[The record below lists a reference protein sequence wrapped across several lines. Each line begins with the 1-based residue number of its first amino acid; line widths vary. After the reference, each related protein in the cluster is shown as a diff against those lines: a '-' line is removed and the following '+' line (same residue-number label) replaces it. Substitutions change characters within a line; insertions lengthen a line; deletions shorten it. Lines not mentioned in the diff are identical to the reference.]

1 MATGRQG
8 LSMKKYLVLCFT
20 LLLLCACSNE
30 TRKMTS
36 AETTSN
42 EKMAAD
48 VEQENSTE
56 SDRANAFF
64 EKAFNESLG
73 RSPMYQSYLGIK
85 DQQDKWDD
93 LSDAYAWEELDIK
106 LRQLSELR
114 TSIDPTR
121 LDEQALLSYKL
132 FVKNVEDD
140 LSSFR
145 WRKHNYPV
153 NQMHGY
159 HSWIPSF
166 LINIHRMSELKDAQ
180 DYISRLQG
188 IAPLVDQ
195 LIVNMKEREAMGILP
210 PQFVFPRVISDSK
223 NVIKGAP
230 FDSSGKDSTLLED
243 FRKKVSELE
252 ISDKEKDS
260 LIENAEQAL
269 LDSVGPAYKKL
280 VAVLQE
286 QQKLATTDDG
296 AWKFPDG
303 EAFYNAALKRTTT
316 TDLNAEE
323 IHNIGLAEV
332 ERIHGEMRDIMR
344 QVDFKGSLQDFFSF
358 TREDKQ
364 FYYEQSPEGKEAYL
378 RDARKIID
386 TMKSRLDEVFIT
398 KPQADITVKAVEPFR
413 EKSAGKAFYQ
423 RGTPD
428 GSRPGVY
435 YANLYNMSDMPRY
448 QMEALAYHEGIPGHH
463 MQGSIASEL
472 ENIPRFRKF
481 GSYTAYG
488 EGWGLYSE
496 YLPKEMGF
504 YSDPYSDFG
513 RLAMELWR
521 ACRLVVDTGIHWKKW
536 TREDAI
542 RYLEENTPNPRGDIV
557 KAIERYIV
565 IPSQATAYKIG
576 MNKILELRAYANDAL
591 EDKFSLREF
600 HDLILKNGALP
611 LDMLEELVRSWVEEK
626 LSG

>member
-1 MATGRQG
+1 
-8 LSMKKYLVLCFT
+8 
-20 LLLLCACSNE
+20 
-30 TRKMTS
+30 
-36 AETTSN
+36 
-42 EKMAAD
+42 
-48 VEQENSTE
+48 
-56 SDRANAFF
+56 
-64 EKAFNESLG
+64 
-73 RSPMYQSYLGIK
+73 
-85 DQQDKWDD
+85 
-93 LSDAYAWEELDIK
+93 
-106 LRQLSELR
+106 
-114 TSIDPTR
+114 
-121 LDEQALLSYKL
+121 
-132 FVKNVEDD
+132 
-140 LSSFR
+140 
-145 WRKHNYPV
+145 
-153 NQMHGY
+153 
-159 HSWIPSF
+159 
-166 LINIHRMSELKDAQ
+166 
-180 DYISRLQG
+180 
-188 IAPLVDQ
+188 
-195 LIVNMKEREAMGILP
+195 
-210 PQFVFPRVISDSK
+210 
-223 NVIKGAP
+223 
-230 FDSSGKDSTLLED
+230 
-243 FRKKVSELE
+243 
-252 ISDKEKDS
+252 
-260 LIENAEQAL
+260 
-269 LDSVGPAYKKL
+269 
-280 VAVLQE
+280 
-286 QQKLATTDDG
+286 
-296 AWKFPDG
+296 
-303 EAFYNAALKRTTT
+303 
-316 TDLNAEE
+316 
-323 IHNIGLAEV
+323 
-332 ERIHGEMRDIMR
+332 
-344 QVDFKGSLQDFFSF
+344 
-358 TREDKQ
+358 
-364 FYYEQSPEGKEAYL
+364 
-378 RDARKIID
+378 
-386 TMKSRLDEVFIT
+386 MKSRLDEVFIT

-611 LDMLEELVRSWVEEK
+611 LDMLEELVRSWVEQK

>member
-1 MATGRQG
+1 MASDHQG
-8 LSMKKYLVLCFT
+8 LSMKKYLLLFLT
-20 LLLLCACSNE
+20 LFLLGACGSEPEQAAVTEPATQKEMGNDN
-30 TRKMTS
+30 KQV
-36 AETTSN
+36 AE
-42 EKMAAD
+42 
-48 VEQENSTE
+48 TE
-56 SDRANAFF
+56 SDRANVFF
-64 EKAFNESLG
+64 ENSFQELLD

-85 DQQDKWDD
+85 DQQDKWDN
-93 LSDAYAWEELDIK
+93 LSDAHAWEDLDIRM
-106 LRQLSELR
+106 RQLSELR
-114 TSIDPTR
+114 SSIDPAR
-121 LDEQALLSYKL
+121 LDDQALLSYKL
-132 FVKNVEDD
+132 FIKNIEDEV
-140 LSSFR
+140 SSFR

-180 DYISRLQG
+180 DYVSRLQG
-188 IAPLVDQ
+188 IAPLIDQ

-210 PQFVFPRVISDSK
+210 PQFVFPRVISDSE
-223 NVIKGAP
+223 NVIKGIP
-230 FDSSGKDSTLLED
+230 FDDSGKDSTLLED
-243 FRKKVSELE
+243 FRKKIADLE
-252 ISDKEKDS
+252 ISDEEKDN
-260 LIENAEQAL
+260 LAENAKQAL

-280 VAVLQE
+280 VAVLKE

-303 EAFYNAALKRTTT
+303 EAYYNAALKSTTT

-332 ERIHGEMRDIMR
+332 ERIHGEMRDIMK
-344 QVDFKGSLQDFFSF
+344 QVSFEGSLQDFFRF

-364 FYYEQSPEGKEAYL
+364 FYYEQSEEGKEAYL

-398 KPQADITVKAVEPFR
+398 KPKADITVKAVEPFR

-435 YANLYNMSDMPRY
+435 YANLYNMSDMPSY

-536 TREDAI
+536 SREDAI
-542 RYLEENTPNPRGDIV
+542 RYLEENTPNPSGDIV

-576 MNKILELRAYANDAL
+576 MNKILELRAYASDAL
-591 EDKFSLREF
+591 GDKFSLREF

-611 LDMLEELVRSWVEEK
+611 LDMLEDLVRSWVEEK
-626 LSG
+626 LSS